1 MIFSKTLA
9 YCCLLM
15 LAPSFLSAAAESTIP
30 PTQDTNKEFLDEEH
44 EEETEKPAIQKH
56 KYVVFKALNKV
67 SARVSTIEVPL
78 GEATTFQR
86 LVIVPTK
93 AYKAPPEDIPEIKVY
108 VQIFEKTLD
117 GQTNELFSGWMFAS
131 SPSSSAMEHPVYDV
145 WITDLIEK

>member
-1 MIFSKTLA
+1 MTFFKTFSH
-9 YCCLLM
+9 CCLLVITP
-15 LAPSFLSAAAESTIP
+15 LFLSASVESTIP
-30 PTQDTNKEFLDEEH
+30 PLKQTNKEFSDEESPDDAH
-44 EEETEKPAIQKH
+44 KPSVQKH